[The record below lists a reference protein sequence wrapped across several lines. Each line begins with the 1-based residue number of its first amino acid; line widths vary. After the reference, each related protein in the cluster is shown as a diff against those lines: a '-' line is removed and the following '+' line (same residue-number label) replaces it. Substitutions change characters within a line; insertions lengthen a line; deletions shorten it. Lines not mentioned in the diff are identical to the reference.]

1 MSSKS
6 HPFSKRLKR
15 MSSRAERSV
24 LRDFQQ
30 LTNQISSM
38 RCAASRA
45 SRHFVLP
52 PMKKRRKL
60 CATTFRAWD
69 CVPMFILC
77 VTSTFLTFR
86 AVRTSTSTQDLK
98 FCSNLSIMN
107 AMLQLRVLMLR
118 HSLPFREMC
127 LNSRLLNLKR
137 AGSSHLKRRQ
147 RHLLC
152 SATNALMR

>member
-30 LTNQISSM
+30 STNQISSM

-45 SRHFVLP
+45 SWHFVLP
-52 PMKKRRKL
+52 PMKKRRRL
-60 CATTFRAWD
+60 CVTTFRAWD
-69 CVPMFILC
+69 FVPMFIPC

-98 FCSNLSIMN
+98 FCSSLSIMN
-107 AMLQLRVLMLR
+107 AMSQLRVLMRR

-137 AGSSHLKRRQ
+137 AGSSRLKRRQ

>member
-1 MSSKS
+1 
-6 HPFSKRLKR
+6 

-52 PMKKRRKL
+52 PMKKRRKP
-60 CATTFRAWD
+60 CVTTFRVWD

-98 FCSNLSIMN
+98 FCSSFSTTNV
-107 AMLQLRVLMLR
+107 MLQLRVLMRR
-118 HSLPFREMC
+118 HSLPFRKVC
-127 LNSRLLNLKR
+127 LNSRLLSLRR
-137 AGSSHLKRRQ
+137 AGSSRLKRRQ

-152 SATNALMR
+152 SVTNALMR

>member
-30 LTNQISSM
+30 STNQISSM

-69 CVPMFILC
+69 FVPMFIQC

-98 FCSNLSIMN
+98 FCSNFSTTN
-107 AMLQLRVLMLR
+107 VMLQLRVLMRR

-137 AGSSHLKRRQ
+137 AGSSRLKRRQ

>member
-24 LRDFQQ
+24 LRDFQR

-38 RCAASRA
+38 RCVASRA

-52 PMKKRRKL
+52 PMKKRRKP
-60 CATTFRAWD
+60 CVTTFRAWD
-69 CVPMFILC
+69 FVPMFIPC
-77 VTSTFLTFR
+77 VTSTFLTFK
-86 AVRTSTSTQDLK
+86 AVLTSTSTQDLK
-98 FCSNLSIMN
+98 FCSNFSTTN
-107 AMLQLRVLMLR
+107 VMLQLRVLMRR

-127 LNSRLLNLKR
+127 LNSRLSNLKR
-137 AGSSHLKRRQ
+137 AGSSRLKRRQ
-147 RHLLC
+147 RRLLC